1 MKYQGLPYYSFS
13 YTKEMKNYLEEAVNH
28 SEIKCIQ
35 QLLSEYGFIL
45 PNSKIEIKSTVVDTK
60 YKFIDIS

>member
-1 MKYQGLPYYSFS
+1 
-13 YTKEMKNYLEEAVNH
+13 MKNYLEEAGNH